1 MRGKLNNKTIQSP
14 AGCFRNPERPAG
26 LFSFAKEVNHIRQST
41 QEKALRFTKEEVEIA
56 KQTDLPDLLE
66 YLGYSVKRIGNYYT
80 TREMDSIRI
89 KNRRTWTR
97 YSTRQRGD
105 AITFLQEFCGKSFV
119 EAVDFLLAYHGRTRD
134 SPAMQR
140 PEPVP
145 EERPPFALPPAWH
158 DQRRVFAYLRGR
170 GIAPQVIE
178 GFIGAGLLYEDAL
191 HHNCVFVGRNRDG
204 KPVFA
209 NKRSTNSIGASFK
222 GDAAGSDKS
231 VAFRLPCDPA
241 KNWVAVFEAPID
253 LMSFC
258 TLHREVRS
266 NAVALCGLSKGALDT
281 YLAENPSLKHI
292 VFCLDADEPGR
303 SATAELREEY
313 EKRGYQVSVREPE
326 RGKDWNEYLR
336 QRAGA
341 RERGR

>member
-1 MRGKLNNKTIQSP
+1 M
-14 AGCFRNPERPAG
+14 
-26 LFSFAKEVNHIRQST
+26 NHIRQST
-41 QEKALRFTKEEVEIA
+41 QENERRFTRKEVETA
-56 KQTDLPDLLE
+56 KETDLPDLLE
-66 YLGYSVKRIGNYYT
+66 YLGYSVKRVGNYYT
-80 TREMDSIRI
+80 TREMDSVRI
-89 KNRRTWTR
+89 KNRRLWTR

-105 AITFLQEFCGKSFV
+105 AITFVQVFCGKSFV
-119 EAVDFLLAYHGRTRD
+119 EAVQFLLDYHGKTRD
-134 SPAMQR
+134 SPQTHHAK
-140 PEPVP
+140 PIP

-209 NKRSTNSIGASFK
+209 NKRSTCTFGGRSFK

-231 VAFRLPCDPA
+231 VAFRLPCDP
-241 KNWVAVFEAPID
+241 KKDWVAVFEAPID

-281 YLAENPSLKHI
+281 YLAENPHLRHI

-303 SATAELREEY
+303 SAAAELAAEY
-313 EKRGYQVSVREPE
+313 KQRGYQVSVREPE
-326 RGKDWNEYLR
+326 RGKDWNEYLQ
-336 QRAGA
+336 QRASS